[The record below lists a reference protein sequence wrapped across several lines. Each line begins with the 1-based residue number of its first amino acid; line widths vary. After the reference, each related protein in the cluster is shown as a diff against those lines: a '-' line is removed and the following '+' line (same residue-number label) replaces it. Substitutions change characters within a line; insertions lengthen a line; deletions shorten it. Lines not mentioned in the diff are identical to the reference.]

1 MKRSNKEIQTKN
13 TSNGT
18 PVFNPWELVDD
29 RHDIVQIT
37 TQVYNTDKENEEKSI
52 KRLVASGI
60 SQQCAQANIR
70 SGETVLDS
78 QAVKPKIPRFVF
90 ASGDRRITIYR
101 KNKKSHFRADN
112 AQIVR
117 LLEIIWCV
125 AVSGR
130 IEEFSI
136 SNVGEKV
143 YTSNNPGVDES
154 ALTLYI
160 LEEYHAIKPYGD
172 LCIQALRM
180 GNSSARECI
189 LANRTLDALIAERY
203 PT

>member
-1 MKRSNKEIQTKN
+1 MKQSNKEIRTKN
-13 TSNGT
+13 TSSET

-37 TQVYNTDKENEEKSI
+37 RHVYNTDKKNEEESI
-52 KRLVASGI
+52 KRLVASGV
-60 SQQCAQANIR
+60 SQRCAQANIR

-90 ASGDRRITIYR
+90 ASDDRRITIYR

-143 YTSNNPGVDES
+143 YTSSNPGVDES

-160 LEEYHAIKPYGD
+160 LEEYHAIRPYGD
-172 LCIQALRM
+172 LSIQAIRI

-189 LANRTLDALIAERY
+189 LANRTLDALIAE
-203 PT
+203 